1 MSPTTIDAL
10 RSAVEEA
17 ATALTSETPRS
28 RPTLERPK
36 KAEFGDFSTNAAMLL
51 AKGLGQPPRD
61 VAARLADALTERL
74 GDRLERTEVAGPGF
88 LNLYLA
94 DGWYVS
100 ALRGLVDAGEA
111 WGGGT
116 VAPAEKVNV
125 EFVSANPTGP
135 IHLGHARNAAFGD
148 AIARILA
155 FHGHDVAREFYVN
168 DAGVQITK
176 FGESLLARA
185 RGEDVP
191 EDGYKGAYIAEVA
204 AQIDGAAEMD
214 AATLGAR
221 GVALMVERM
230 QATLARFDVRHDT
243 FFSERSLHA
252 GSPSEVE
259 QAFAVLAEQG
269 RTYEKDGALWVRTSE
284 LGDDKDR
291 VVRKANGELT
301 YYASDIAYH
310 WDKRQRGF
318 DRMLDVLGA
327 DHHGYVGRMKAAVA
341 AIGEDPAIIELLI
354 MQFVHLVRGGERA
367 SMSKRAG
374 EFVTLD
380 DLLDEIGSD
389 AARWF
394 LLNRSHDTTIDLDL
408 DLAVQE
414 NSTNPV
420 YYVQYAHA
428 RIVSLLAK
436 ASEAGVADLSAV
448 PDVALVP
455 AERALMQRLLAFP
468 AVVAEASDK
477 REPHKVATYA
487 LELAREFT
495 GFYEQAPILKED
507 VPADSRAFR
516 LALAAVTQRT
526 IARSLALLGVSAPQ
540 SM

>member
-10 RSAVEEA
+10 RTAVEEA

-61 VAARLADALTERL
+61 VAARLAEALSERL

-88 LNLYLA
+88 LNLYLT
-94 DGWYVS
+94 DGWYVG
-100 ALRGLVDAGEA
+100 ALRGLVDAGDT

-116 VAPAEKVNV
+116 VATAEKVNV

-204 AQIDGAAEMD
+204 AQIPGAAEMD
-214 AATLGAR
+214 AAAVGRA

-230 QATLARFDVRHDT
+230 QATLARFGVHHDR
-243 FFSERSLHA
+243 FFSEQSLHTGA
-252 GSPSEVE
+252 PSEVE

-428 RIVSLLAK
+428 RIASLLAK
-436 ASEAGVADLSAV
+436 AGDVDLAAV
-448 PDVALVP
+448 PESVALVP
-455 AERALMQRLLAFP
+455 AERALVQRLLAFP

-495 GFYEQAPILKED
+495 GFYEQAPILKDD
-507 VPADSRAFR
+507 VAPDARAFR

-526 IARSLALLGVSAPQ
+526 IARALALLGVSAPA